1 MICMWNVVLF
11 RTGEL
16 ETFVLLQSV
25 EEADVL
31 CDRLHW
37 PPSQSHISRTSNKQL
52 KYKEVR
58 EQGSDTCL
66 SAAFLLEW
74 VVLNLLLLPQPPSSI
89 NIIFQLLQ
97 SSHMNWTPGTLQRV
111 CRFSEWTKPSV
122 VDGDCW
128 CIRLHELGFSASL
141 ACMAID
147 GLASFYSIYIYILI
161 GSVSLKNLA

>member
-25 EEADVL
+25 EEADVV

-52 KYKEVR
+52 RYKEVR

-66 SAAFLLEW
+66 SAAFLEW
-74 VVLNLLLLPQPPSSI
+74 VVLLLLLPPRPPSSI
-89 NIIFQLLQ
+89 NIRFQLLR
-97 SSHMNWTPGTLQRV
+97 SSHMDWTPGTLQRV

-128 CIRLHELGFSASL
+128 CIHLHELGFSASL

-147 GLASFYSIYIYILI
+147 GLASFYSIYVLI
-161 GSVSLKNLA
+161 DSVSLKNLA